1 MGLPNIVGDHTKAVG
16 DYLGASS
23 GAFSYTP
30 GGLGIMGA
38 SSSVVN
44 FNGNLN
50 FDASRSN
57 SIYGN
62 SNTVTPLSTSTLMLM
77 KY

>member
-1 MGLPNIVGDHTKAVG
+1 MGDHTKALG
-16 DYLGASS
+16 DYKGSSS

-44 FNGNLN
+44 YNGNLN

-57 SIYGN
+57 PIYDN
-62 SNTVTPLSTSTLMLM
+62 SSTVTPLSESTLYIL

>member
-1 MGLPNIVGDHTKAVG
+1 MGDHTKALG
-16 DYLGASS
+16 DYKSSSS

-44 FNGNLN
+44 YNGNLN
-50 FDASRSN
+50 FDASHSN

-62 SNTVTPLSTSTLMLM
+62 STTVTPLSTSAFMLV